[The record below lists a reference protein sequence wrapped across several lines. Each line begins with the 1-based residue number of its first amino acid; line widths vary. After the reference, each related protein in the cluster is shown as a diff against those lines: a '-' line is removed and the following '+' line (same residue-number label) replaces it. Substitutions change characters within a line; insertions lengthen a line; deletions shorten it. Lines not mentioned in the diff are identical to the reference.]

1 MHQTHCCPQNRHPPV
16 GNTLCDRL
24 ETTTRQMQ
32 MDVAPVEK
40 ENAAGNV
47 ATPSKAK
54 PSMKA
59 PSQDGPKNRVPLR
72 ALAAKPQEHV
82 AVRAVSAANKRMLD
96 RQPATSFTPA
106 GEQGKL
112 PCLTTRLCHMKQ
124 WLCCF
129 AHPCTQSRRRRR
141 AGRHSSSTSRM
152 WTRFVTLTLGR
163 TPSIWSWHK
172 ALHLCQLLRCPLLPL
187 PLV

>member
-1 MHQTHCCPQNRHPPV
+1 
-16 GNTLCDRL
+16 
-24 ETTTRQMQ
+24 MQ

-40 ENAAGNV
+40 ENAAANV
-47 ATPSKAK
+47 AVPSKAK
-54 PSMKA
+54 PNTQA

-82 AVRAVSAANKRMLD
+82 AVRVVSAANKRMLD

-106 GEQGKL
+106 GELGKL

-124 WLCCF
+124 WLCCL
-129 AHPCTQSRRRRR
+129 AHPCTQSRRKRR
-141 AGRHSSSTSRM
+141 AGRHSLSTSRM
-152 WTRFVTLTLGR
+152 QTRFVTLTLGR
-163 TPSIWSWHK
+163 TPLIRSWQEAHR
-172 ALHLCQLLRCPLLPL
+172 LCQLLRCPLLPL